1 MTATLSSKGQIVIP
15 SAYRR
20 RLGLREGMRFR
31 CQLKTG
37 SLVFTP
43 EGGIMA
49 TPRPVLDKRTGLWI
63 TKGAPG
69 APRVTSEQ
77 VKAAMEDFP

>member
-1 MTATLSSKGQIVIP
+1 MTATLSSKGQIVVP

-20 RLGLREGMRFR
+20 RLGLREGMRFH
-31 CQLKTG
+31 CQLKAG

-43 EGGIMA
+43 EGGITA
-49 TPRPVLDKRTGLWI
+49 APRLVLDGKTGLWI
-63 TKGAPG
+63 TKGPPG

-77 VKAAMEDFP
+77 VRAAMEDFP